1 MSGRREL
8 RAFPKVA
15 RQGLKALLEEP
26 ARDLL
31 VTLRNR
37 AWRATDNAAKLSWK
51 FLVGCRPRPAWAAA
65 GKPYPPWFPALSDH
79 ASPMVTAR
87 IGRLDVGLDV
97 QPGHQGGIGGH
108 LVLDLSQRVDLAG
121 GDAVFLREIDFEP
134 AKLGLK
140 GFALPA
146 KRVRLVAITRS
157 EPFGREQYCQT
168 AVQPL

>member
-1 MSGRREL
+1 MLGGREL
-8 RAFPKVA
+8 RAFSKVDP
-15 RQGLKALLEEP
+15 QGLEDLLEEP

-37 AWRATDNAAKLSWK
+37 ACRATYHAAKLSRE
-51 FLVGCRPRPAWAAA
+51 FVVGCGPRPACASA

-87 IGRLDVGLDV
+87 IGRLGVGLDV
-97 QPGHQGGIGGH
+97 QPGHQGGISRH

-121 GDAVFLREIDFEP
+121 GDAVFLRQIDFEP

-140 GFALPA
+140 G
-146 KRVRLVAITRS
+146 
-157 EPFGREQYCQT
+157 
-168 AVQPL
+168 